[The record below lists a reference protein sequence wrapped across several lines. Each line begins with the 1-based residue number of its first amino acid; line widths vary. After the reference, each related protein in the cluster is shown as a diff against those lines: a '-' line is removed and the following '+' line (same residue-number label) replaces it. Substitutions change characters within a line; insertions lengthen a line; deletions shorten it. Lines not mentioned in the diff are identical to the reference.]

1 MVRVIKGK
9 SILKRSEG
17 IQNLLRPNGRFE
29 LLRLKLQSM
38 YEENPGEIDFGSSYR
53 ESTVLR
59 FLRGALGSIKNRKTA
74 LKLPKTDEQR

>member
-38 YEENPGEIDFGSSYR
+38 YEENPGEIDFGSS
-53 ESTVLR
+53 
-59 FLRGALGSIKNRKTA
+59 
-74 LKLPKTDEQR
+74 